1 MTRPGIRR
9 IPFHAFLTPLALCA
23 FAAMP
28 VDAQE
33 TAPDL
38 PFEVILSDVTEDP
51 AAALEV
57 AAARAAWVH
66 PFTAQD
72 LDRMM
77 SFYSEDIYSYDL
89 MAAPTG
95 DGLAMAFDGEA
106 SWRQNW
112 ISLFGMFDDDLVITI
127 NNLTVYQQG
136 DLATVRGLTRLEGTL
151 VGGPFVD
158 MWVRETN
165 VLRRVNDRWL
175 VLHDHVSVPIDF
187 ATGQALTGLGPIG
200 L

>member
-1 MTRPGIRR
+1 MIKLETRRNGF
-9 IPFHAFLTPLALCA
+9 PFHLTTLVACV
-23 FAAMP
+23 FAAAP
-28 VDAQE
+28 IDAQE

-38 PFEVILSDVTEDP
+38 PFEVIVSDLTEDH
-51 AAALEV
+51 AAAFKV
-57 AAARAAWVH
+57 AAARAAWVEA
-66 PFTAQD
+66 FIAQD
-72 LDRMM
+72 LERMM
-77 SFYSEDIYSYDL
+77 SFYAEDIYSYDL

-95 DGLAMAFDGEA
+95 NGLAMAFDGES

-112 ISLFGMFDDDLVITI
+112 ISFFGMFDDDLVITI
-127 NNLTVYQQG
+127 DDLTVYQHG

-165 VLRRVNDRWL
+165 VLRRVDGRWL
-175 VLHDHVSVPIDF
+175 VLHDHVSVPFDF

-200 L
+200 K

>member
-1 MTRPGIRR
+1 MTHPETRH
-9 IPFHAFLTPLALCA
+9 IPFHFCLTTLALCV
-23 FAAMP
+23 AAGAP
-28 VDAQE
+28 VAAQE

-57 AAARAAWVH
+57 AAARAAWVEA
-66 PFTAQD
+66 FTAQD

-77 SFYSEDIYSYDL
+77 SFYAEDIYSYDL
-89 MAAPTG
+89 MAAPVG

-106 SWRQNW
+106 IWRQNW
-112 ISLFGMFDDDLVITI
+112 ISFFGMFDDDLVITI
-127 NNLTVYQQG
+127 DDLTVYQQG

-175 VLHDHVSVPIDF
+175 VLHDHVSVPFDF
-187 ATGQALTGLGPIG
+187 ATGQALTSLGPIG
-200 L
+200 R

>member
-1 MTRPGIRR
+1 MTHPETRHIH
-9 IPFHAFLTPLALCA
+9 FHFSLTTLALCVA
-23 FAAMP
+23 VGAP
-28 VDAQE
+28 VAAQE

-57 AAARAAWVH
+57 AAARAAWVEA
-66 PFTAQD
+66 FTAQD

-77 SFYSEDIYSYDL
+77 SFYAEDIYSYDL
-89 MAAPTG
+89 MAAPVG

-106 SWRQNW
+106 IWRQNW
-112 ISLFGMFDDDLVITI
+112 IGFFGMFDDDLVITI
-127 NNLTVYQQG
+127 DDLTVYQQG

-165 VLRRVNDRWL
+165 VLRRVDDRWL
-175 VLHDHVSVPIDF
+175 VLHDHVSVPFDF
-187 ATGQALTGLGPIG
+187 ATDQALTGLGPIG
-200 L
+200 R

>member
-1 MTRPGIRR
+1 MTHPETRHIR
-9 IPFHAFLTPLALCA
+9 FHFSLTTLVLCVA
-23 FAAMP
+23 VGAP
-28 VDAQE
+28 VAAQE

-57 AAARAAWVH
+57 AAARAAWVEA
-66 PFTAQD
+66 FTAQD

-77 SFYSEDIYSYDL
+77 SFYAEDIYSYDL
-89 MAAPTG
+89 MAAPVG

-106 SWRQNW
+106 IWRQNW
-112 ISLFGMFDDDLVITI
+112 ISFFGMFDDDLVITI
-127 NNLTVYQQG
+127 DDLTVYRQG

-165 VLRRVNDRWL
+165 VLRRVDNRWL
-175 VLHDHVSVPIDF
+175 VLHDHVSVPFDF
-187 ATGQALTGLGPIG
+187 ATGQALTSLGPIG
-200 L
+200 R